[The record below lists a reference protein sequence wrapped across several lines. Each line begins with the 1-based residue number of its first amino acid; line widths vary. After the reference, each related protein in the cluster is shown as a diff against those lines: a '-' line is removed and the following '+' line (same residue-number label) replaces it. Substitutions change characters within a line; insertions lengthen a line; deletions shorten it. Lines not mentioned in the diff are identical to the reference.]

1 MNLCDF
7 QFVSHWR
14 TCNHC
19 MYTISVIQ
27 VLLNHEQE
35 KLEWFLLCIVLIC
48 WSDFMYVKH
57 AAISDQLVLLY
68 SPNNN
73 EKCLLSI
80 SQIFNIKQIIQ
91 AECQTSS
98 WWGSISILWL
108 KSCNAQTGLG
118 WSYKHG
124 LCQVSTGRE
133 LLTDSTVHIILCFVL
148 CRNKMFTNFCLYLLI
163 FQWFRSRKWYQI

>member
-1 MNLCDF
+1 
-7 QFVSHWR
+7 
-14 TCNHC
+14 
-19 MYTISVIQ
+19 
-27 VLLNHEQE
+27 
-35 KLEWFLLCIVLIC
+35 
-48 WSDFMYVKH
+48 MYVKH

-91 AECQTSS
+91 AECHTSS

-148 CRNKMFTNFCLYLLI
+148 CRNKMFTNFCLCLLI
-163 FQWFRSRKWYQI
+163 FQWFLLVDIIIDFQIKKMISNLVHIFPFFGVHG

>member
-1 MNLCDF
+1 
-7 QFVSHWR
+7 
-14 TCNHC
+14 
-19 MYTISVIQ
+19 
-27 VLLNHEQE
+27 
-35 KLEWFLLCIVLIC
+35 
-48 WSDFMYVKH
+48 MYVKH

-91 AECQTSS
+91 ADRVSNLQLMRLL
-98 WWGSISILWL
+98 SILWL

-118 WSYKHG
+118 WSYMHG

-148 CRNKMFTNFCLYLLI
+148 CRNKMFTNFCLCLLI
-163 FQWFRSRKWYQI
+163 FQWFLLVDIIIDFQIKKMISNLYIFPFLVHG

>member
-1 MNLCDF
+1 MQRSVTNLYC
-7 QFVSHWR
+7 
-14 TCNHC
+14 C
-19 MYTISVIQ
+19 
-27 VLLNHEQE
+27 
-35 KLEWFLLCIVLIC
+35 
-48 WSDFMYVKH
+48 
-57 AAISDQLVLLY
+57 
-68 SPNNN
+68 PNNN

-108 KSCNAQTGLG
+108 ESCNAQTGLG

-148 CRNKMFTNFCLYLLI
+148 CRNKMFTNFCLFAHFSVISFSWHYHFQIKKMISNLYI
-163 FQWFRSRKWYQI
+163 FPFLVHG